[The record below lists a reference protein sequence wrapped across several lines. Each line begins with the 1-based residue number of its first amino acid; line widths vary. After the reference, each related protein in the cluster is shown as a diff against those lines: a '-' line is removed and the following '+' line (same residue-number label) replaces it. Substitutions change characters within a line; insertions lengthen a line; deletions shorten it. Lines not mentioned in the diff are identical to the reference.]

1 VVVLGSTGS
10 IGTSTLDV
18 ITHLPERL
26 QTAGLSAHS
35 SWPALFEQA
44 NRHRPARVAVTDPE
58 AVRQLDRSKLDPGIE
73 LLTGAEGIRRLVS
86 DPEVDVVL
94 SAIVG
99 AAGLEGTW
107 AALEAGK
114 TVAVANKETLVMAG
128 PLVMELAARRNALV
142 LPVDSEHSAVF
153 QALCTSPKRERGTLA
168 GASGLCVDEVARVVL
183 TASGGPFRGKRASE
197 LAAVTVDEALRHPT
211 WRMGPKITVDSATL
225 MNKALEVIEARWL
238 FGLPAERIEVII
250 HPESVVHSFVEFV
263 DGSVL
268 AQLSPPDMRLPIQ
281 YALTYPERVPGPA
294 RKLCWRELSGLRFEQ
309 PDHET
314 FPAIQL
320 GYEVARRGGTCGAVL
335 NAANEAAV
343 GRFLAGELS
352 FLDIPRA
359 CRAVLDHHDFSA
371 RPALSELA
379 ALDRWARQE
388 VSRWIASN
396 RRTTTRA

>member
-1 VVVLGSTGS
+1 MVVLGSTGS

-18 ITHLPERL
+18 ISHLPQRL

-58 AVRQLDRSKLDPGIE
+58 AVRQLDRGQLDPGIE
-73 LLTGAEGIRRLVS
+73 LLTGPEGVARLVS
-86 DPEVDVVL
+86 DPEVDIVL

-128 PLVMELAARRNALV
+128 PLVMELAARRGATV

-153 QALCTSPKRERGTLA
+153 QALRG
-168 GASGLCVDEVARVVL
+168 SRVDEVERVVL
-183 TASGGPFRGKRASE
+183 TASGGPFRGRRAAE
-197 LAAVTVDEALRHPT
+197 LERVTVDQALRHPT

-250 HPESVVHSFVEFV
+250 HPESIVHSFVEFV

-343 GRFLAGELS
+343 ERFLKGDLE

-359 CRAVLDHHDFSA
+359 CRAALDNHHYD
-371 RPALSELA
+371 PAPTLA
-379 ALDRWARQE
+379 QLDAADRWARQE
-388 VSRWIASN
+388 IGRWTSL
-396 RRTTTRA
+396 RTQTTRTP